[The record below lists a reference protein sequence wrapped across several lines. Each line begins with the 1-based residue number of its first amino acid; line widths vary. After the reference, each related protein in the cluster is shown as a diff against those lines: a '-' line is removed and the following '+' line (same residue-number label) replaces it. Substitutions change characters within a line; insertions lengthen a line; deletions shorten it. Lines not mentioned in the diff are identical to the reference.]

1 MRFLKWDL
9 EVSSVFKERIQWQT
23 IEIDTLN
30 VFKILLV
37 SVKIIFCLS
46 ILPTMSHFW
55 NFLINYTI
63 VTAIT
68 GNSSCGNRRET
79 SGCRHFPRCIRCSAI
94 QPERAREIAQRD
106 HKKTFWRLSPWCSCL
121 KLAYCCVCIITLY
134 AHDT

>member
-46 ILPTMSHFW
+46 ILPTMSHF
-55 NFLINYTI
+55 
-63 VTAIT
+63 
-68 GNSSCGNRRET
+68 
-79 SGCRHFPRCIRCSAI
+79 
-94 QPERAREIAQRD
+94 
-106 HKKTFWRLSPWCSCL
+106 
-121 KLAYCCVCIITLY
+121 
-134 AHDT
+134 